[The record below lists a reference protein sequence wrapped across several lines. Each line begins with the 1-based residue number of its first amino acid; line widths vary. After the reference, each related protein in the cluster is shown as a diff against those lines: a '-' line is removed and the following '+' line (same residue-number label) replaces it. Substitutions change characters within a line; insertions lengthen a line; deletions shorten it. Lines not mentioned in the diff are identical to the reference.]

1 AVNFGIVY
9 GISSYGLGQD
19 LSISNKE
26 AKQYIDQ
33 YFVTYPQ
40 IKKYLDKLISDAKE
54 KGYSETY
61 FGRRRP
67 IPELKASNFMQKQFG
82 ERVAMNA
89 PIQGTAA
96 DIMKIAMIKAAKMLK
111 EAGLKSKIILQVHDE
126 LVLEAPIE
134 EKEEASR
141 ILSEAMKGAA
151 DLAVSL
157 EIGLETGNNWLEAH

>member
-1 AVNFGIVY
+1 
-9 GISSYGLGQD
+9 
-19 LSISNKE
+19 
-26 AKQYIDQ
+26 
-33 YFVTYPQ
+33 
-40 IKKYLDKLISDAKE
+40 
-54 KGYSETY
+54 
-61 FGRRRP
+61 
-67 IPELKASNFMQKQFG
+67 
-82 ERVAMNA
+82 MNA